1 MPALIERH
9 KMSLAMWSALKSHIM
24 KQREK
29 KKQGY
34 TFYCFALFSSIIYI
48 YIYGINDFLFNFFNQ
63 RTSSSCL
70 LSDNLRIVY
79 CQTTI

>member
-29 KKQGY
+29 KKQGNLML
-34 TFYCFALFSSIIYI
+34 FECFC
-48 YIYGINDFLFNFFNQ
+48 NEKFLI
-63 RTSSSCL
+63 L
-70 LSDNLRIVY
+70 LPI
-79 CQTTI
+79 

>member
-29 KKQGY
+29 KKQGNLVNKLNKNFQNY
-34 TFYCFALFSSIIYI
+34 T
-48 YIYGINDFLFNFFNQ
+48 INVQ
-63 RTSSSCL
+63 QS
-70 LSDNLRIVY
+70 
-79 CQTTI
+79 